1 MGRRATPSRR
11 RSVGHAAPRTVRDP
25 TGSPTTSVH
34 ALDLGSI
41 AADVTGVSV
50 PPPSHSLSP
59 AVPYDEPPVSD
70 IPGLMSPLSR
80 GRSTRLIG
88 QVVVELGFAK
98 EEAVERAVMHARE
111 SGRLTGRVLI
121 EDGVLTPQQ
130 LARVLAE
137 RFGIERI
144 DLSIF
149 RIDTDLARL
158 VDAGFVRRYDA
169 IPVGQDD
176 EGQLLLAMAD
186 PANMLAIDDVTMITG
201 MAVRPVVC
209 AYDDIHRLSLKLG
222 ADFPE
227 LEDDGTDD
235 GHGDVNLSVP
245 DSDVTDLGADD
256 QAPIIK
262 LVNSVLK
269 RAIRRGAS
277 DIHFDPSSED
287 MHVVFR
293 VDGMLDQ
300 AVTIP
305 RRMSVG
311 VVSRVKVMA
320 NLDISERRQP
330 QDGRVSLLID
340 GHEIDLRVVTL
351 PTVYGEAIVARILD
365 SSSAPVGLEQ
375 IGMLEDDRKVVEGAM
390 ARPYGGVLVTGPTG
404 SGKST
409 TLYSCLAHVNN
420 GTRTIVTVEDPVEY
434 RMDGVKQMAINAK
447 AKMTFA
453 GGLRAIMRADPD
465 IIMVGEIRDGE
476 TAHIAVEAALTGHL
490 VLSTLHT
497 RDAPNAV
504 SRLLDMG
511 VEPFLLSSAVDCVV
525 AQRLARKLCESCKK
539 GARVEA
545 QVMRDNG
552 FEVDGDVEVSQPGG
566 CDRCNGTGYRGR
578 LGIFEILQMN
588 EEIRALILRRAS
600 ADEIAAVAVDKGM
613 VRLRE
618 DGLRKIRLGL
628 TSPEEVLRVT
638 AAS

>member
-1 MGRRATPSRR
+1 
-11 RSVGHAAPRTVRDP
+11 
-25 TGSPTTSVH
+25 
-34 ALDLGSI
+34 
-41 AADVTGVSV
+41 VSV
-50 PPPSHSLSP
+50 PPPSSSSAHTPPSNAGGPSFH
-59 AVPYDEPPVSD
+59 DEPVSD
-70 IPGLMSPLSR
+70 VPGLIPPLSR

-98 EEAVERAVMHARE
+98 EEAVERAVAHARE

-144 DLSIF
+144 DLTVF
-149 RIDTDLARL
+149 RIDNDLARL
-158 VDAGFVRRYDA
+158 VDPGFVRRYDA

-201 MAVRPVVC
+201 MAVRPVVA
-209 AYDDIHRLSLKLG
+209 AYDDIHRLSVRLG
-222 ADFPE
+222 NDIPDLSADDEPG
-227 LEDDGTDD
+227 DGEVDLTAPT
-235 GHGDVNLSVP
+235 NE
-245 DSDVTDLGADD
+245 VTDLGADD

-287 MHVVFR
+287 MHVIFR
-293 VDGMLDQ
+293 VDGMLDN

-311 VVSRVKVMA
+311 VISRVKVMA
-320 NLDISERRQP
+320 NLDIAERRTP

-351 PTVYGEAIVARILD
+351 PTVYGEAVVARILD

-375 IGMLEDDRKVVEGAM
+375 IGMLEHDRKKVEAAM

-409 TLYSCLAHVNN
+409 TLYSCLGHVNN

-453 GGLRAIMRADPD
+453 GGLKAIMRADPD

-511 VEPFLLSSAVDCVV
+511 VEPFLLSSAIDCVV
-525 AQRLARKLCESCKK
+525 AQRLARRLCDHCKR
-539 GARVEA
+539 AVRVEPD
-545 QVMRDNG
+545 VMRDHG
-552 FEVDGDVEVSQPGG
+552 FSVEGSVEIFKPGG
-566 CDRCNGTGYRGR
+566 CDRCNQTGYRGR
-578 LGIFEILQMN
+578 LGIFEILNMN
-588 EEIRALILRRAS
+588 EQIRELVLKRAS
-600 ADEIAAVAVDKGM
+600 ADEIAAVAVAGGM
-613 VRLRE
+613 KRLRE
-618 DGLRKIRLGL
+618 DGQEKVLLGL

-638 AAS
+638 AAG

>member
-1 MGRRATPSRR
+1 MITSEPIPEMPGLI
-11 RSVGHAAPRTVRDP
+11 APRT
-25 TGSPTTSVH
+25 
-34 ALDLGSI
+34 
-41 AADVTGVSV
+41 
-50 PPPSHSLSP
+50 
-59 AVPYDEPPVSD
+59 
-70 IPGLMSPLSR
+70 R

-88 QVVVELGFAK
+88 QVVVELGFAT
-98 EEAVERAVMHARE
+98 EEAVEKAVLHARE
-111 SGRLTGRVLI
+111 TGKMTGRVLI

-137 RFGIERI
+137 RFGIERA
-144 DLSIF
+144 DLSEF
-149 RIDTDLARL
+149 RVDMDLARL
-158 VDAGFVRRYDA
+158 VDLGFVRRYDA
-169 IPVGQDD
+169 IPIGQDD
-176 EGQLLLAMAD
+176 DGQLLLAMAD
-186 PANMLAIDDVTMITG
+186 ASNLLAIDDVTMITG
-201 MAVRPVVC
+201 MAVRPVIA
-209 AYDDIHRLSLKLG
+209 AYDDIHRLGQKIGLDLAEIG
-222 ADFPE
+222 GDPAD
-227 LEDDGTDD
+227 DA
-235 GHGDVNLSVP
+235 DVDLAAAP
-245 DSDVTDLGADD
+245 DPNDVTDLGAATDD
-256 QAPIIK
+256 APIIK
-262 LVNSVLK
+262 LVNQVLK

-287 MHVVFR
+287 MKVVLR
-293 VDGMLDQ
+293 VDGMLDS

-305 RRMSVG
+305 RRMMTG
-311 VVSRVKVMA
+311 VVSRMKVMA
-320 NLDISERRQP
+320 NLDIAERRVP

-375 IGMLEDDRKVVEGAM
+375 IGMLEEDRKNVEKAM

-434 RMDGVKQMAINAK
+434 RMDGVKQMAINVR

-453 GGLRAIMRADPD
+453 GGLKAIMRADPD

-511 VEPFLLSSAVDCVV
+511 VEPFLLASAVDCVV
-525 AQRLARKLCESCKK
+525 AQRLARKLCECKK
-539 GARVEA
+539 AAIVER
-545 QVMRDNG
+545 QIMLDNG
-552 FEVDGDVEVSQPGG
+552 FEVDGDVAVHRPDG
-566 CDRCNGTGYRGR
+566 CERCNRTGYRGR
-578 LGIFEILQMN
+578 IGIFEILQMN
-588 EEIRALILRRAS
+588 EEMRALILKRAS
-600 ADEIAAVAVDKGM
+600 ADEIAAIAVGRGM
-613 VRLRE
+613 KRLRE
-618 DGLRKIRLGL
+618 DGLEKIKLGL

-638 AAS
+638 AAG

>member
-1 MGRRATPSRR
+1 M
-11 RSVGHAAPRTVRDP
+11 
-25 TGSPTTSVH
+25 
-34 ALDLGSI
+34 
-41 AADVTGVSV
+41 SV
-50 PPPSHSLSP
+50 PPPSSSSSAHAASP
-59 AVPYDEPPVSD
+59 AVPSLHDEPPVSD
-70 IPGLMSPLSR
+70 VPGLIPPLSR

-98 EEAVERAVMHARE
+98 EEAVERAVAHARE

-144 DLSIF
+144 DLTIF
-149 RIDTDLARL
+149 RIDNDLARL
-158 VDAGFVRRYDA
+158 VDPGFVRRYDA

-201 MAVRPVVC
+201 MAVRPVVA
-209 AYDDIHRLSLKLG
+209 AYDDIHRLSVRLG
-222 ADFPE
+222 NDLPDLSAD
-227 LEDDGTDD
+227 DDG
-235 GHGDVNLSVP
+235 GDSEVDLTAVP
-245 DSDVTDLGADD
+245 DTDVTDLGADD
-256 QAPIIK
+256 AAPIIK

-287 MHVVFR
+287 MHVIFR
-293 VDGMLDQ
+293 VDGMLDS

-320 NLDISERRQP
+320 NLDIAERRTP

-351 PTVYGEAIVARILD
+351 PTVHGEAVVARILD

-375 IGMLEDDRKVVEGAM
+375 IGMLESDRKNVEAAM

-434 RMDGVKQMAINAK
+434 RMDGVKQMAINNK

-453 GGLRAIMRADPD
+453 GGLKAIMRADPD

-511 VEPFLLSSAVDCVV
+511 VEPFLLSSAIDCVV
-525 AQRLARKLCESCKK
+525 AQRLARRLCDHCKR
-539 GARVEA
+539 AVRVE
-545 QVMRDNG
+545 QHVMHDHG
-552 FEVDGDVEVSQPGG
+552 FEVEGPVEIFKPGG
-566 CDRCNGTGYRGR
+566 CDRCNQTGYRGR
-578 LGIFEILQMN
+578 LGIFEVLRMN
-588 EEIRALILRRAS
+588 EEIRELILKRSS
-600 ADEIAAVAVDKGM
+600 ADEIAHVAVAQGM
-613 VRLRE
+613 KRLRE
-618 DGLRKIRLGL
+618 DGCDKVLLGL

-638 AAS
+638 AAG

>member
-1 MGRRATPSRR
+1 MP
-11 RSVGHAAPRTVRDP
+11 
-25 TGSPTTSVH
+25 
-34 ALDLGSI
+34 
-41 AADVTGVSV
+41 
-50 PPPSHSLSP
+50 
-59 AVPYDEPPVSD
+59 
-70 IPGLMSPLSR
+70 PLSR

-98 EEAVERAVMHARE
+98 EADVERAVMHARE

-144 DLSIF
+144 DLTIF
-149 RIDTDLARL
+149 KIDNDLARL
-158 VDAGFVRRYDA
+158 VDPAFVRRYDA

-201 MAVRPVVC
+201 MAVRPVVA
-209 AYDDIHRLSLKLG
+209 AYDDIHRLSVRLG
-222 ADFPE
+222 NDLPDLSAD
-227 LEDDGTDD
+227 DDGDTSSEVD
-235 GHGDVNLSVP
+235 LSVP
-245 DSDVTDLGADD
+245 QSEVTDLGADD

-293 VDGMLDQ
+293 VDGMLDS

-311 VVSRVKVMA
+311 VVSRLKVMS
-320 NLDISERRQP
+320 NLDIAERRTP

-340 GHEIDLRVVTL
+340 GHEIDLRIVTL
-351 PTVYGEAIVARILD
+351 PTVYGEAVVARILD

-375 IGMLEDDRKVVEGAM
+375 IGMLEADRVNVEAAM

-453 GGLRAIMRADPD
+453 GGLKAIMRADPD

-511 VEPFLLSSAVDCVV
+511 VEPFLLSSAIDCVV
-525 AQRLARKLCESCKK
+525 AQRLARKLCDSCKK
-539 GARVEA
+539 PVRVEVD
-545 QVMRDNG
+545 VMRHNG
-552 FEVDGDVEVSQPGG
+552 FDVDGDVEVCKPGG
-566 CDRCNGTGYRGR
+566 CDRCNQTGYRGR
-578 LGIFEILQMN
+578 LGIFEILLMD
-588 EEIRALILRRAS
+588 EEIRSLVLRRAS
-600 ADEIAAVAVDKGM
+600 ADEIAAAAVAKGM
-613 VRLRE
+613 KRLRE
-618 DGLRKIRLGL
+618 DGLDKVRLGQ

-638 AAS
+638 ASG

>member
-1 MGRRATPSRR
+1 
-11 RSVGHAAPRTVRDP
+11 
-25 TGSPTTSVH
+25 
-34 ALDLGSI
+34 
-41 AADVTGVSV
+41 VSV
-50 PPPSHSLSP
+50 PPPSTSSSYTTSP
-59 AVPYDEPPVSD
+59 AIPEHHPISD
-70 IPGLMSPLSR
+70 IVGLIPPLAR

-98 EEAVERAVMHARE
+98 EADVERAVMHARE

-137 RFGIERI
+137 RFGIERV
-144 DLSIF
+144 DLTIF
-149 RIDTDLARL
+149 KIDTDLARL
-158 VDAGFVRRYDA
+158 VDPSFVRRYDA

-176 EGQLLLAMAD
+176 DGQLLLAMAD

-201 MAVRPVVC
+201 MAVRPVVA
-209 AYDDIHRLSLKLG
+209 AYDDIHRLSVKLG
-222 ADFPE
+222 NDIPD
-227 LEDDGTDD
+227 LSDDGTDD
-235 GHGDVNLSVP
+235 NGEVDLTAPVN
-245 DSDVTDLGADD
+245 DVTDLGADD

-311 VVSRVKVMA
+311 VISRMKVMA

-340 GHEIDLRVVTL
+340 GHEIDLRIVTL
-351 PTVYGEAIVARILD
+351 PTVYGEAVVARILD

-375 IGMLEDDRKVVEGAM
+375 IGMLDTDRSNVEAAM

-453 GGLRAIMRADPD
+453 GGLKAIMRADPD

-476 TAHIAVEAALTGHL
+476 TAHIAVEASLTGHL

-511 VEPFLLSSAVDCVV
+511 VEPFLLSSAIDCVV
-525 AQRLARKLCESCKK
+525 AQRLARKLCDHCKAPK
-539 GARVEA
+539 MVEA
-545 QVMRDNG
+545 SVMRDHG
-552 FEVDGDVEVSQPGG
+552 FDVEGEAVQIFNAGG

-578 LGIFEILQMN
+578 VGIFEVLMMDEQL
-588 EEIRALILRRAS
+588 RSLILRRAS
-600 ADEIAAVAVDKGM
+600 ADEIAAAAVAKGM
-613 VRLRE
+613 RRLRE
-618 DGLRKIRLGL
+618 DGQEKVLLGL

-638 AAS
+638 TSG

>member
-1 MGRRATPSRR
+1 MA
-11 RSVGHAAPRTVRDP
+11 
-25 TGSPTTSVH
+25 TTS
-34 ALDLGSI
+34 
-41 AADVTGVSV
+41 
-50 PPPSHSLSP
+50 P
-59 AVPYDEPPVSD
+59 AIPEHPPVSD
-70 IPGLMSPLSR
+70 VPGLLPPLSR

-98 EEAVERAVMHARE
+98 VEDVERAVMHARE

-137 RFGIERI
+137 RFGIERV
-144 DLSIF
+144 DLAIF
-149 RIDTDLARL
+149 KIDTDMARL
-158 VDAGFVRRYDA
+158 VDPSFVRRYDA

-176 EGQLLLAMAD
+176 DGQLLLAMAD

-201 MAVRPVVC
+201 MAVRPVVA
-209 AYDDIHRLSLKLG
+209 AYDDIHRLSVKIGNDLPDLS
-222 ADFPE
+222 
-227 LEDDGTDD
+227 DDGTDAGD
-235 GHGDVNLSVP
+235 GEMDLTAPVAN
-245 DSDVTDLGADD
+245 DVTDLGADD

-305 RRMSVG
+305 RRMAVG
-311 VVSRVKVMA
+311 VVSRLKVMA
-320 NLDISERRQP
+320 NLDIAERRQP

-340 GHEIDLRVVTL
+340 GHEIDLRIVTL
-351 PTVYGEAIVARILD
+351 PTVYGEAVVARILD

-375 IGMLEDDRKVVEGAM
+375 IGMLDEDRADVEEAM

-453 GGLRAIMRADPD
+453 GGLKAIMRADPD

-511 VEPFLLSSAVDCVV
+511 VEPFLLSSAIDCVV
-525 AQRLARKLCESCKK
+525 AQRLARKLCDHCKK
-539 GARVEA
+539 PAMVEA
-545 QVMRDNG
+545 SVMRDHG
-552 FEVDGDVEVSQPGG
+552 FQVEGDDVEIFTAGG

-578 LGIFEILQMN
+578 VGIFEVLVMD
-588 EEIRALILRRAS
+588 EELRSLILRRAS
-600 ADEIAAVAVDKGM
+600 ADEIAAAAVAKGM

-618 DGLRKIRLGL
+618 DGQRKVLLGL

-638 AAS
+638 ASS

>member
-1 MGRRATPSRR
+1 M
-11 RSVGHAAPRTVRDP
+11 
-25 TGSPTTSVH
+25 
-34 ALDLGSI
+34 
-41 AADVTGVSV
+41 
-50 PPPSHSLSP
+50 
-59 AVPYDEPPVSD
+59 
-70 IPGLMSPLSR
+70 
-80 GRSTRLIG
+80 
-88 QVVVELGFAK
+88 ELGFAK

-144 DLSIF
+144 DLTVF
-149 RIDTDLARL
+149 RIDNDLARL
-158 VDAGFVRRYDA
+158 VDPSFVRRYDA

-201 MAVRPVVC
+201 MAVRPVVA
-209 AYDDIHRLSLKLG
+209 AYDDIHRLSVRLG
-222 ADFPE
+222 NDLPDLSA
-227 LEDDGTDD
+227 EDGGDD
-235 GHGDVNLSVP
+235 TSEVDLSVP
-245 DSDVTDLGADD
+245 DTDVTDLGADD

-277 DIHFDPSSED
+277 DIHFDPGSDD
-287 MHVVFR
+287 MHVIFR
-293 VDGMLDQ
+293 VDGMLDS

-311 VVSRVKVMA
+311 VVSRLKVMS
-320 NLDISERRQP
+320 NLDIAERRVP

-351 PTVYGEAIVARILD
+351 PTVYGEAVVARILD

-375 IGMLEDDRKVVEGAM
+375 IGMLEEDRTNVEAAM

-434 RMDGVKQMAINAK
+434 RMDGVKQMAINVK

-453 GGLRAIMRADPD
+453 GGLKAIMRADPD

-511 VEPFLLSSAVDCVV
+511 VEPFLLSSAIDCVV

-539 GARVEA
+539 PMRVEA
-545 QVMRDNG
+545 AVMRGNG
-552 FEVDGDVEVSQPGG
+552 FDVDGDVDVAKPGG
-566 CDRCNGTGYRGR
+566 CDRCNQTGYRGR
-578 LGIFEILQMN
+578 LGIFEILQMD
-588 EEIRALILRRAS
+588 EEIRSLVLRRAS
-600 ADEIAAVAVDKGM
+600 ADEIAAAAVAKGM
-613 VRLRE
+613 RRLRE
-618 DGLRKIRLGL
+618 DGLEKIRLGL

-638 AAS
+638 ASG

>member
-1 MGRRATPSRR
+1 MSE
-11 RSVGHAAPRTVRDP
+11 V
-25 TGSPTTSVH
+25 
-34 ALDLGSI
+34 
-41 AADVTGVSV
+41 
-50 PPPSHSLSP
+50 
-59 AVPYDEPPVSD
+59 
-70 IPGLMSPLSR
+70 PGLIPPMAR

-137 RFGIERI
+137 RFGIERV
-144 DLSIF
+144 DLTVLK
-149 RIDTDLARL
+149 IDTDMARL
-158 VDAGFVRRYDA
+158 VDPSFVRRYDA

-201 MAVRPVVC
+201 MAVRPVVA
-209 AYDDIHRLSLKLG
+209 AYDDIHRLSVKLG
-222 ADFPE
+222 NDIPD
-227 LEDDGTDD
+227 LSDDGSDETGEVDLTTP
-235 GHGDVNLSVP
+235 VAN
-245 DSDVTDLGADD
+245 DVTDLGADD

-287 MHVVFR
+287 MHVIFR

-311 VVSRVKVMA
+311 VISRMKVMA
-320 NLDISERRQP
+320 NLDIAERRQP

-340 GHEIDLRVVTL
+340 GHEIDLRIVTL
-351 PTVYGEAIVARILD
+351 PTVYGEAVVARILD

-375 IGMLEDDRKVVEGAM
+375 IGMLDTDRGNVEAAM

-404 SGKST
+404 TGKST

-453 GGLRAIMRADPD
+453 GGLKAIMRADPD

-511 VEPFLLSSAVDCVV
+511 VEPFLLSSAIDCVV
-525 AQRLARKLCESCKK
+525 AQRLARKLCAHCKAPK
-539 GARVEA
+539 MVEA
-545 QVMRDNG
+545 SVMRDHG
-552 FEVDGDVEVSQPGG
+552 FDVQGEAVQIFNAGG
-566 CDRCNGTGYRGR
+566 CDRCNQTGYRGR
-578 LGIFEILQMN
+578 VGIFEVLRMD
-588 EEIRALILRRAS
+588 EEIRSLVLRRAS
-600 ADEIAAVAVDKGM
+600 ADEIAAVAVRKGM
-613 VRLRE
+613 KRLRE
-618 DGLRKIRLGL
+618 DGQEKVLLGL

-638 AAS
+638 TSG

>member
-1 MGRRATPSRR
+1 M
-11 RSVGHAAPRTVRDP
+11 
-25 TGSPTTSVH
+25 
-34 ALDLGSI
+34 
-41 AADVTGVSV
+41 AADLTGVSV
-50 PPPSHSLSP
+50 PPPSNSLSP
-59 AVPYDEPPVSD
+59 AVPYAEAPVSD

-98 EEAVERAVMHARE
+98 EEAVERAVLHARE

-144 DLSIF
+144 DLTVF

-158 VDAGFVRRYDA
+158 VDPGFVRRYDA

-201 MAVRPVVC
+201 MAVRPVVA

-222 ADFPE
+222 NDFPD
-227 LEDDGTDD
+227 LGADDADESGGGVD
-235 GHGDVNLSVP
+235 LSVP

-287 MHVVFR
+287 MHVIFR
-293 VDGMLDQ
+293 VDGMLDA

-311 VVSRVKVMA
+311 VVSRMKVMA
-320 NLDISERRQP
+320 NLDIAERRTP

-375 IGMLEDDRKVVEGAM
+375 IGMLEEDRKVVEGAM

-525 AQRLARKLCESCKK
+525 AQRLARKLCESCKQP
-539 GARVEA
+539 ALVEA
-545 QVMRDNG
+545 QVMIDNG
-552 FEVDGDVEVSQPGG
+552 FEVEGDVEVHQPGG
-566 CDRCNGTGYRGR
+566 CDRCNMTGYRGR

-588 EEIRALILRRAS
+588 EEIRGLILRRAS
-600 ADEIAAVAVDKGM
+600 ADEIAAVAVEKGM

>member
-1 MGRRATPSRR
+1 M
-11 RSVGHAAPRTVRDP
+11 
-25 TGSPTTSVH
+25 
-34 ALDLGSI
+34 
-41 AADVTGVSV
+41 
-50 PPPSHSLSP
+50 
-59 AVPYDEPPVSD
+59 
-70 IPGLMSPLSR
+70 
-80 GRSTRLIG
+80 IG

-98 EEAVERAVMHARE
+98 EADVERAVMHARE

-144 DLSIF
+144 DLTIF
-149 RIDTDLARL
+149 KIDNDLARL
-158 VDAGFVRRYDA
+158 VDPAFVRRYDA

-201 MAVRPVVC
+201 MAVRPVVA
-209 AYDDIHRLSLKLG
+209 AYDDIHRLSVRLG
-222 ADFPE
+222 NDLPDLSAD
-227 LEDDGTDD
+227 DDGDTSSEVD
-235 GHGDVNLSVP
+235 LSVP
-245 DSDVTDLGADD
+245 QSEVTDLGADD

-293 VDGMLDQ
+293 VDGMLDS

-311 VVSRVKVMA
+311 VVSRLKVMS
-320 NLDISERRQP
+320 NLDIAERRTP

-340 GHEIDLRVVTL
+340 GHEIDLRIVTL
-351 PTVYGEAIVARILD
+351 PTVYGEAVVARILD

-375 IGMLEDDRKVVEGAM
+375 IGMLEADRVNVEAAM

-453 GGLRAIMRADPD
+453 GGLKAIMRADPD

-511 VEPFLLSSAVDCVV
+511 VEPFLLSSAIDCVV
-525 AQRLARKLCESCKK
+525 AQRLARKLCDSCKK
-539 GARVEA
+539 PVRVEVD
-545 QVMRDNG
+545 VMRHNG
-552 FEVDGDVEVSQPGG
+552 FDVDGDVEVCKPGG
-566 CDRCNGTGYRGR
+566 CDRCNQTGYRGR
-578 LGIFEILQMN
+578 LGIFEILLMD
-588 EEIRALILRRAS
+588 EEIRSLVLRRAS
-600 ADEIAAVAVDKGM
+600 ADEIAAAAVAKGM
-613 VRLRE
+613 KRLRE
-618 DGLRKIRLGL
+618 DGLDKVRLGQ

-638 AAS
+638 ASG

>member
-1 MGRRATPSRR
+1 M
-11 RSVGHAAPRTVRDP
+11 
-25 TGSPTTSVH
+25 
-34 ALDLGSI
+34 
-41 AADVTGVSV
+41 AADVPGVSV
-50 PPPSHSLSP
+50 PPPSTSLSP
-59 AVPYDEPPVSD
+59 AIPYHDGPPVSD
-70 IPGLMSPLSR
+70 IPGLISPLSS

-144 DLSIF
+144 DLTIF

-158 VDAGFVRRYDA
+158 VEPGFVRRYDA
-169 IPVGQDD
+169 IPVGQDA

-201 MAVRPVVC
+201 MAVRPVVA

-222 ADFPE
+222 NDFPD
-227 LEDDGTDD
+227 LGTDEEESSGEVD
-235 GHGDVNLSVP
+235 LSVP

-287 MHVVFR
+287 MRVIFR
-293 VDGMLDQ
+293 VDGMLD
-300 AVTIP
+300 ASVTIP
-305 RRMSVG
+305 RRMAVG
-311 VVSRVKVMA
+311 VVSRMKVMA
-320 NLDISERRQP
+320 NLDIAERRTP

-375 IGMLEDDRKVVEGAM
+375 IGMLEEDRRVVEGAM

-434 RMDGVKQMAINAK
+434 RMDGVKQMAINTK

-511 VEPFLLSSAVDCVV
+511 VEPFLLSSAIDCVV

-539 GARVEA
+539 PVRVEA

-552 FEVDGDVEVSQPGG
+552 FDVDGDVEVCKPGG
-566 CDRCNGTGYRGR
+566 CDRCNQTGYRGR
-578 LGIFEILQMN
+578 LGIFEILQMD
-588 EEIRALILRRAS
+588 EEIRSLVLRRAS
-600 ADEIAAVAVDKGM
+600 ADEVASAAVGKGM

-638 AAS
+638 AAG

>member
-1 MGRRATPSRR
+1 M
-11 RSVGHAAPRTVRDP
+11 
-25 TGSPTTSVH
+25 
-34 ALDLGSI
+34 
-41 AADVTGVSV
+41 
-50 PPPSHSLSP
+50 
-59 AVPYDEPPVSD
+59 PVSD
-70 IPGLMSPLSR
+70 IPGLLPPLSR

-98 EEAVERAVMHARE
+98 EEAVERAVAHARE

-144 DLSIF
+144 DLTVF
-149 RIDTDLARL
+149 KIDNDLARL
-158 VDAGFVRRYDA
+158 VDPGFVRRYDA

-201 MAVRPVVC
+201 MAVRPVVA
-209 AYDDIHRLSLKLG
+209 AYDDIHRLSVRLG
-222 ADFPE
+222 NDIPDLSAD
-227 LEDDGTDD
+227 DDGGD
-235 GHGDVNLSVP
+235 GEVDLTAPAH
-245 DSDVTDLGADD
+245 SDVTDLGADD

-300 AVTIP
+300 AVTVP
-305 RRMSVG
+305 RRMAVG
-311 VVSRVKVMA
+311 VVSRLKVMS
-320 NLDISERRQP
+320 NLDISERRTP

-340 GHEIDLRVVTL
+340 GHEIDLRIVTL
-351 PTVYGEAIVARILD
+351 PTVYGEAVVARILD

-375 IGMLEDDRKVVEGAM
+375 IGMLEDDRTKVEAAM

-409 TLYSCLAHVNN
+409 TLYSCLGHVNN

-434 RMDGVKQMAINAK
+434 RMDGVKQMAINTK

-453 GGLRAIMRADPD
+453 GGLKAIMRADPD

-511 VEPFLLSSAVDCVV
+511 VEPFLLSSAIDCVV
-525 AQRLARKLCESCKK
+525 AQRLARKLCEHCKR
-539 GARVEA
+539 AVRVEPE
-545 QVMRDNG
+545 VMNDHG
-552 FEVDGDVEVSQPGG
+552 FKVDGPVEIFKPGG
-566 CDRCNGTGYRGR
+566 CDRCNHTGYRGR
-578 LGIFEILQMN
+578 LGIFEILQMD
-588 EEIRALILRRAS
+588 EQLRALVLTRSS
-600 ADEIAAVAVDKGM
+600 ADEIAAAAVAKGM
-613 VRLRE
+613 KRLRE
-618 DGLRKIRLGL
+618 DGQDKVLLGL

-638 AAS
+638 ASG

>member
-1 MGRRATPSRR
+1 MPGLI
-11 RSVGHAAPRTVRDP
+11 APRT
-25 TGSPTTSVH
+25 
-34 ALDLGSI
+34 
-41 AADVTGVSV
+41 
-50 PPPSHSLSP
+50 
-59 AVPYDEPPVSD
+59 
-70 IPGLMSPLSR
+70 R

-88 QVVVELGFAK
+88 QVVVELGFAT
-98 EEAVERAVMHARE
+98 EEAVEKAVKHARE
-111 SGRLTGRVLI
+111 TGKMTGRVLI

-137 RFGIERI
+137 RFGIERA
-144 DLSIF
+144 DLSEF
-149 RIDTDLARL
+149 HVDMELARL
-158 VDAGFVRRYDA
+158 VDPSFVRRYDA
-169 IPVGQDD
+169 IPIGRDD
-176 EGQLLLAMAD
+176 DGQLLLAMAD
-186 PANMLAIDDVTMITG
+186 ASNLLAIDDVTMITG
-201 MAVRPVVC
+201 MGVRPVIA
-209 AYDDIHRLSLKLG
+209 AYDDIHRLGVKIGL
-222 ADFPE
+222 D
-227 LEDDGTDD
+227 LEEIG
-235 GHGDVNLSVP
+235 GDEAGDSDVDLQAVP
-245 DSDVTDLGADD
+245 DSDVTDLGAATDD
-256 QAPIIK
+256 APVIK

-277 DIHFDPSSED
+277 DIHFDPTSED
-287 MHVVFR
+287 MKVVFR
-293 VDGMLDQ
+293 VDGMLDS

-305 RRMSVG
+305 RRMSTG
-311 VVSRVKVMA
+311 VVSRMKVMA
-320 NLDISERRQP
+320 NLDIAERRVP

-375 IGMLEDDRKVVEGAM
+375 IGMLDEDRANVEKAM

-434 RMDGVKQMAINAK
+434 RMDGVKQMAINAR

-453 GGLRAIMRADPD
+453 GGLKAIMRADPD

-511 VEPFLLSSAVDCVV
+511 VEPFLLASAVDCVV
-525 AQRLARKLCESCKK
+525 AQRLARKLCECKN
-539 GARVEA
+539 AATVER
-545 QVMRDNG
+545 QIMLDNG
-552 FEVDGDVEVSQPGG
+552 FEVDGDVSVCKPNG
-566 CDRCNGTGYRGR
+566 CERCNQTGYRGR

-600 ADEIAAVAVDKGM
+600 ADEIAAVAVGKGM
-613 VRLRE
+613 RRLRE
-618 DGLRKIRLGL
+618 DGLDKIRLGL

-638 AAS
+638 AAN

>member
-1 MGRRATPSRR
+1 
-11 RSVGHAAPRTVRDP
+11 
-25 TGSPTTSVH
+25 
-34 ALDLGSI
+34 
-41 AADVTGVSV
+41 
-50 PPPSHSLSP
+50 
-59 AVPYDEPPVSD
+59 
-70 IPGLMSPLSR
+70 
-80 GRSTRLIG
+80 
-88 QVVVELGFAK
+88 VVVELGFAK
-98 EEAVERAVMHARE
+98 EADVERAVMHARE

-137 RFGIERI
+137 RFGIERV
-144 DLSIF
+144 DLAVF
-149 RIDTDLARL
+149 KIDTDLARL
-158 VDAGFVRRYDA
+158 VDPSFVRRYDA

-176 EGQLLLAMAD
+176 DGQLLLAMAD

-201 MAVRPVVC
+201 MAVRPVVA
-209 AYDDIHRLSLKLG
+209 AYDDIHRLSVKLG
-222 ADFPE
+222 NDIPD
-227 LEDDGTDD
+227 LHDGDEGPD
-235 GHGDVNLSVP
+235 GEVDLTAPANE
-245 DSDVTDLGADD
+245 VTDLSADD

-262 LVNSVLK
+262 LVNSILK

-300 AVTIP
+300 AVTVP

-311 VVSRVKVMA
+311 VVSRLKVMA
-320 NLDISERRQP
+320 SLDIAERRRP

-340 GHEIDLRVVTL
+340 GHEIDLRIVTL
-351 PTVYGEAIVARILD
+351 PTVYGEAVVARILD

-375 IGMLEDDRKVVEGAM
+375 IGMLEDDRLDVEEAM

-453 GGLRAIMRADPD
+453 GGLKAIMRADPD

-511 VEPFLLSSAVDCVV
+511 VEPFLLSSAIDCVV
-525 AQRLARKLCESCKK
+525 AQRLARKLCDDCKK
-539 GARVEA
+539 PVTVEA
-545 QVMRDNG
+545 SVMRDHG
-552 FEVDGDVEVSQPGG
+552 FAVDHDVEIFNPVG

-578 LGIFEILQMN
+578 VGIFEVLVMD
-588 EEIRALILRRAS
+588 EELRSMVLRRSS
-600 ADEIAAVAVDKGM
+600 ADEIAAVAVRKGM
-613 VRLRE
+613 KRLRE
-618 DGLRKIRLGL
+618 DGQAKVLLGL

>member
-1 MGRRATPSRR
+1 VITSEPVPEMPGLI
-11 RSVGHAAPRTVRDP
+11 APRT
-25 TGSPTTSVH
+25 
-34 ALDLGSI
+34 
-41 AADVTGVSV
+41 
-50 PPPSHSLSP
+50 
-59 AVPYDEPPVSD
+59 
-70 IPGLMSPLSR
+70 R

-88 QVVVELGFAK
+88 QVVVELGLATV
-98 EEAVERAVMHARE
+98 EAVENAVKHARE
-111 SGRLTGRVLI
+111 NGKMTGRVLI

-137 RFGIERI
+137 RFGIERA
-144 DLSIF
+144 DLSEF
-149 RIDTDLARL
+149 RVDMDLARL
-158 VDAGFVRRYDA
+158 VDPTFVRRYDA
-169 IPVGQDD
+169 IPIGQDD

-186 PANMLAIDDVTMITG
+186 ASNLLAIDDVTMITG
-201 MAVRPVVC
+201 MAVRPVIA
-209 AYDDIHRLSLKLG
+209 AYDDIHRLGQKIGL
-222 ADFPE
+222 D
-227 LEDDGTDD
+227 LEEIGGTSDDS
-235 GHGDVNLSVP
+235 DVDLAAAP
-245 DSDVTDLGADD
+245 DPNDVTDLGAATDH
-256 QAPIIK
+256 APIIK

-287 MHVVFR
+287 MKVVFR
-293 VDGMLDQ
+293 VDGMLDS

-305 RRMSVG
+305 RRMATG
-311 VVSRVKVMA
+311 VVSRMKVMA
-320 NLDISERRQP
+320 NLDIAERRVP

-340 GHEIDLRVVTL
+340 SHEIDLRVVTL

-375 IGMLEDDRKVVEGAM
+375 IGMLQEDRENVEKAM

-434 RMDGVKQMAINAK
+434 RMDGVKQMAINVR

-453 GGLRAIMRADPD
+453 GGLKAIMRADPD

-511 VEPFLLSSAVDCVV
+511 VEPFLLASAVDCVV
-525 AQRLARKLCESCKK
+525 AQRLARKLCECKK
-539 GARVEA
+539 SASVSK
-545 QVMRDNG
+545 QIMLDNG
-552 FEVDGDVEVSQPGG
+552 FDVDGDMAVCKPDG
-566 CDRCNGTGYRGR
+566 CERCNQTGYRGR
-578 LGIFEILQMN
+578 LGIFEILQMT

-600 ADEIAAVAVDKGM
+600 ADEVAAVAVRNGM
-613 VRLRE
+613 RRLRE
-618 DGLRKIRLGL
+618 DGLEKIRLGL

-638 AAS
+638 AAG

>member
-1 MGRRATPSRR
+1 VAGP
-11 RSVGHAAPRTVRDP
+11 G
-25 TGSPTTSVH
+25 TTSVQG
-34 ALDLGSI
+34 LDLGSI
-41 AADVTGVSV
+41 AADVSGVSF
-50 PPPSHSLSP
+50 PPPSSSVSP
-59 AVPYDEPPVSD
+59 AVPYHDAAQHSD
-70 IPGLMSPLSR
+70 MPGLIAPLTR

-98 EEAVERAVMHARE
+98 EEAVELAVMHARE

-144 DLSIF
+144 DLTIF

-158 VDAGFVRRYDA
+158 VDPGFVRRYDA

-201 MAVRPVVC
+201 MAVRPVVA

-222 ADFPE
+222 NDFPD
-227 LEDDGTDD
+227 LGTDD
-235 GHGDVNLSVP
+235 EESSGEVGLSVP
-245 DSDVTDLGADD
+245 DTDVTDLGADD

-287 MHVVFR
+287 MHVIFR
-293 VDGMLDQ
+293 VDGMLD
-300 AVTIP
+300 ASVTIP

-311 VVSRVKVMA
+311 VVSRMKVMA
-320 NLDISERRQP
+320 NLDIAERRTP

-375 IGMLEDDRKVVEGAM
+375 IGMLEEDRKTVEGAM

-434 RMDGVKQMAINAK
+434 RMDGVKQMAINTK

-511 VEPFLLSSAVDCVV
+511 VEPFLLSSAIDCVV
-525 AQRLARKLCESCKK
+525 AQRLARKLCESCKTPVP
-539 GARVEA
+539 VEA

-552 FEVDGDVEVSQPGG
+552 FDVDGDVEVCKPGG
-566 CDRCNGTGYRGR
+566 CDRCNQTGYRGR
-578 LGIFEILQMN
+578 LGIFEILQMD
-588 EEIRALILRRAS
+588 EEIRALVLRRAS
-600 ADEIAAVAVDKGM
+600 ADEVAAVAVSKGM

-638 AAS
+638 AAG

>member
-1 MGRRATPSRR
+1 M
-11 RSVGHAAPRTVRDP
+11 
-25 TGSPTTSVH
+25 
-34 ALDLGSI
+34 
-41 AADVTGVSV
+41 SV
-50 PPPSHSLSP
+50 PPPNTNSP
-59 AVPYDEPPVSD
+59 AIPHLHHDGSPVSD
-70 IPGLMSPLSR
+70 VPGLLPPQSR

-98 EEAVERAVMHARE
+98 EEAVERAVLHARE

-144 DLSIF
+144 DLTIF
-149 RIDTDLARL
+149 KIDTDLARL
-158 VDAGFVRRYDA
+158 VDPGFVRRYDA
-169 IPVGQDD
+169 IPVGADD

-201 MAVRPVVC
+201 MAVRPVVA
-209 AYDDIHRLSLKLG
+209 AYDDIHRLSVKLG
-222 ADFPE
+222 NDLPD
-227 LEDDGTDD
+227 LSDDGTDEGGGEVD
-235 GHGDVNLSVP
+235 LTAPTN
-245 DSDVTDLGADD
+245 DVTDLGADD

-277 DIHFDPSSED
+277 DIHFDPGSED

-293 VDGMLDQ
+293 VDGMLDA

-311 VVSRVKVMA
+311 VVSRLKVMA
-320 NLDISERRQP
+320 NLDIAERRTP

-340 GHEIDLRVVTL
+340 GHEIDLRIVTL
-351 PTVYGEAIVARILD
+351 PTVYGEAVVARILD

-375 IGMLEDDRKVVEGAM
+375 IGMLEHDRLDVEAAM

-453 GGLRAIMRADPD
+453 GGLKAIMRADPD

-511 VEPFLLSSAVDCVV
+511 VEPFLLSSAIDCVV
-525 AQRLARKLCESCKK
+525 AQRLARKLCEHCKK
-539 GARVEA
+539 GVRVEA
-545 QVMRDNG
+545 SIMRGNG
-552 FEVDGDVEVSQPGG
+552 FDVDADVEVSQPGG

-578 LGIFEILQMN
+578 VGIFEILLMD
-588 EEIRALILRRAS
+588 EDIRALILRRAS
-600 ADEIAAVAVDKGM
+600 ADEIAAAAVAKGM
-613 VRLRE
+613 KRLRE
-618 DGLRKIRLGL
+618 DGLDKIRLGQ

-638 AAS
+638 ASS